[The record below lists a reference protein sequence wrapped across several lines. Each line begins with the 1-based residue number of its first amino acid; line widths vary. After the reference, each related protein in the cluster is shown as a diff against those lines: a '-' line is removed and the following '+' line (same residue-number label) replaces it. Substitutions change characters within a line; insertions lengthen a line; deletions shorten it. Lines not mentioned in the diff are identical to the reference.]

1 MSWSRLR
8 ASADRPERERR
19 NDDQDRW
26 QNAPGGG
33 AGGRVMHD
41 GGVAP
46 RDPYP
51 KPGVSSPDGHW
62 ADRRLHLIGLG
73 GAGMSAYALAAHA
86 LGAQVTGSD
95 RAWSSYAE
103 RLLEQ
108 TGIRTIVGHRAEN
121 VPPGDDVEV
130 VHSTAI
136 AADNPERVAARER
149 GLPDLPRADLF
160 GQIAATRRLIAVAGA
175 HGKTT
180 TAAMIAVALRAAGM
194 DPSWIIGG
202 EVRDLG
208 SNAGW
213 GEGEWLVAE
222 ADESDRSFL
231 ALRPEIAVVTNV
243 ELDHHHTYASR
254 EELDEAFRQFTAQS
268 DQVLTY
274 PFDADVNLPLLV
286 PGEHNQRNAAA
297 ALRACELAGAD
308 VQRCRAALSAFVG
321 AKRRFEELGETPAGA
336 RVVDDYAHHPTE
348 VEATI
353 EAARS
358 QAPARVVAVFQPHLF
373 SRTQQLAHEFGE
385 ALAAA
390 DRSFVLPVYPARER
404 QQDFPGVTAEL
415 IAADAHPRSFEEAH
429 ERLAVELRAGD
440 LCLVMGAGDVD
451 HLGRMLVAG
460 GEPRQ

>member
-1 MSWSRLR
+1 
-8 ASADRPERERR
+8 
-19 NDDQDRW
+19 
-26 QNAPGGG
+26 
-33 AGGRVMHD
+33 MHD

-51 KPGVSSPDGHW
+51 KPGASSPEGRW
-62 ADRRLHLIGLG
+62 ADRRLHLIGIG

-95 RAWSSYAE
+95 RAWSPYAE

-121 VPPGDDVEV
+121 VPPGDAVEV

-136 AADNPERVAARER
+136 ADDNTERVAARER

-160 GQIAATRRLIAVAGA
+160 GEIAATRRVVAIAGA

-180 TAAMIAVALRAAGM
+180 TAAMVAVALRASGM

-213 GEGEWLVAE
+213 GKGEWLVAE

-231 ALRPEIAVVTNV
+231 ALRPEIAVVTNI

-254 EELDEAFRQFTAQS
+254 EELDEAFRQFMAQS
-268 DQVLTY
+268 EHVVVF
-274 PFDADVNLPLLV
+274 PFDEAASPPLRLP
-286 PGEHNQRNAAA
+286 GAHNRRNAVA
-297 ALRACELAGAD
+297 ALLACELAGAD
-308 VQRCRAALSAFVG
+308 SERCRQALSTFVG
-321 AKRRFEELGETPAGA
+321 AKRRFESVGTTSAGA
-336 RVVDDYAHHPTE
+336 TVVDDYAHHPTE
-348 VEATI
+348 VAATI
-353 EAARS
+353 DAGRAQS
-358 QAPARVVAVFQPHLF
+358 AARVVAVFQPHLF
-373 SRTQQLAHEFGE
+373 SRTQQLAKEFGD
-385 ALAAA
+385 ALSAA
-390 DRSFVLPVYPARER
+390 DRSFVLPIYPARER
-404 QQDFPGVTAEL
+404 QEDFPGVTSEL
-415 IAADAHPRSFEEAH
+415 IAADAHPRSFEEA
-429 ERLAVELRAGD
+429 RALLSGELRTGD

-451 HLGRMLVAG
+451 ALGRMLVVR
-460 GEPRQ
+460 GEPRP

>member
-1 MSWSRLR
+1 
-8 ASADRPERERR
+8 
-19 NDDQDRW
+19 
-26 QNAPGGG
+26 
-33 AGGRVMHD
+33 MHD

-46 RDPYP
+46 RDAYP
-51 KPGVSSPDGHW
+51 KPVPSSPERHW
-62 ADRRLHLIGLG
+62 ADRRLHLIGMG

-95 RAWSSYAE
+95 RAWSPYAE

-121 VPPGDDVEV
+121 VPAGDDVEV

-136 AADNPERVAARER
+136 APENPERVAARER
-149 GLPDLPRADLF
+149 GLPDRPRADLF
-160 GQIAATRRLIAVAGA
+160 GEIAATRRVIGVAGA

-180 TAAMIAVALRAAGM
+180 TAAMIAVALRASGV

-213 GEGEWLVAE
+213 GAGEWLVAE

-231 ALRPEIAVVTNV
+231 ALHPEIAVVTNV

-254 EELDEAFRQFTAQS
+254 EELDEAFRQFLAQS
-268 DQVLTY
+268 EHAIVE
-274 PFDADVNLPLLV
+274 PFDEGLSPPLLV
-286 PGEHNQRNAAA
+286 PGAHNRRNSAA
-297 ALRACELAGAD
+297 ALQACALAGAD
-308 VQRCRAALSAFVG
+308 PQRCREALSAFVG
-321 AKRRFEELGETPAGA
+321 AKRRFEELGTTASGA

-348 VEATI
+348 VAATI
-353 EAARS
+353 AAGRS
-358 QAPARVVAVFQPHLF
+358 QEPARVVAVFQPHLY
-373 SRTQQLAHEFGE
+373 SRTQQLAMEFGE

-390 DRSFVLPVYPARER
+390 ERSLVLPVYPARER
-404 QQDFPGVTAEL
+404 QQDFPGVSAQL
-415 IAADAHPRSFEEAH
+415 IAADAHPQSFEEAH
-429 ERLAVELRAGD
+429 EQLASELQAGD

-451 HLGRMLVAG
+451 RLGRMLAAG
-460 GEPRQ
+460 GEPRP